1 MVMIELIKQILIK
14 WGCMHKWH
22 PYHRTKI
29 YDWKRNDEIPNKI
42 EETWVCTKC
51 GKIKKIE
58 L

>member
-1 MVMIELIKQILIK
+1 MIELIKQILIK

-29 YDWKRNDEIPNKI
+29 YDWKRNDEMPNKI
-42 EETWVCTKC
+42 KETWVCTKC
-51 GKIKKIE
+51 GKIKKVE

>member
-1 MVMIELIKQILIK
+1 MIELIKQLLAK
-14 WGCMHKWH
+14 WGCMHQWK

-29 YDWKRNDEIPNKI
+29 YDWASNNEIPNKI
-42 EETWVCTKC
+42 EETWVCIKC